1 MAQAKGRS
9 GRGVMFAYAPR
20 SAIMPS
26 VSAFALALG
35 FVVGGG
41 LLTEYV
47 LSLSGDRLRASRPA
61 DMAAG
66 VGGGMPRQPAGPER
80 GAGPG
85 RCVYPEGESTM
96 LKPTLLKHTRWSRE
110 AGPPRRRRW
119 LAAASLALV
128 APLGASLVI
137 MTGA

>member
-9 GRGVMFAYAPR
+9 GRGVMFAYAAR

-66 VGGGMPRQPAGPER
+66 VGG
-80 GAGPG
+80 
-85 RCVYPEGESTM
+85 
-96 LKPTLLKHTRWSRE
+96 
-110 AGPPRRRRW
+110 
-119 LAAASLALV
+119 
-128 APLGASLVI
+128 
-137 MTGA
+137 